1 MNEEIDN
8 ENEESYSVTPK
19 EAALLADILKT
30 EKVPE
35 GYLGMDVLEFLMLFV
50 VGTNGAVPLP
60 DGLMGRGDLAGVPLR
75 EMPSI
80 IKQLKE
86 ALLNSVP

>member
-8 ENEESYSVTPK
+8 EESYSITPK
-19 EAALLADILKT
+19 GTALLTDILET
-30 EKVPE
+30 GKVPDE
-35 GYLGMDVLEFLMLFV
+35 YLDMDVLTFLMVFV
-50 VGTNGAVPLP
+50 IATSGQVPIP
-60 DGLMGRGDLAGVPLR
+60 ENLMGREDLEGVPLR
-75 EMPSI
+75 EMPGI

>member
-8 ENEESYSVTPK
+8 EESYSMTPK
-19 EAALLADILKT
+19 GIALLANVLDT
-30 EKVPE
+30 GTVPDE
-35 GYLGMDVLEFLMLFV
+35 YLDLDVLTFLMLFV
-50 VGTNGAVPLP
+50 MGTGASVPIP
-60 DGLMGRGDLAGVPLR
+60 DDLMGREDLEGIPLR
-75 EMPSI
+75 EMPGI

>member
-1 MNEEIDN
+1 MNEEIDD
-8 ENEESYSVTPK
+8 EESYSVTPK
-19 EAALLADILKT
+19 GRALLIDILET
-30 EKVPE
+30 GKVPDE
-35 GYLGMDVLEFLMLFV
+35 YLDMDVLTFLFLFV
-50 VGTNGAVPLP
+50 INTGAAVPIP
-60 DGLMGRGDLAGVPLR
+60 DNLMGREDLEGVPLR

>member
-8 ENEESYSVTPK
+8 EESYSTTPK
-19 EAALLADILKT
+19 GIALMAGILET
-30 EKVPE
+30 EIVPDE
-35 GYLGMDVLEFLMLFV
+35 YLDLDVLSFLMLFV
-50 VGTNGAVPLP
+50 VGTSGKVPIP
-60 DGLMGRGDLAGVPLR
+60 KELMGREDLEGVPLR

>member
-1 MNEEIDN
+1 MNEEID
-8 ENEESYSVTPK
+8 NEESYSVTPK
-19 EAALLADILKT
+19 GTALLIGIL
-30 EKVPE
+30 ESGKVPDE
-35 GYLGMDVLEFLMLFV
+35 YLDLDVLSFLFLFV
-50 VGTNGAVPLP
+50 AGTGAAVPLP
-60 DGLMGRGDLAGVPLR
+60 DNLMGREDLEGVPLR

>member
-8 ENEESYSVTPK
+8 EESYSITPK
-19 EAALLADILKT
+19 GIAFLTSILETKTVPDEYVDLSVTGFLA
-30 EKVPE
+30 
-35 GYLGMDVLEFLMLFV
+35 MFV
-50 VGTNGAVPLP
+50 IATGARIPIP
-60 DGLMGRGDLAGVPLR
+60 DNLMGREDLESVPIR

>member
-8 ENEESYSVTPK
+8 EESYSMTPK
-19 EAALLADILKT
+19 GVALLVDILET
-30 EKVPE
+30 ETVPDK
-35 GYLGMDVLEFLMLFV
+35 YLDMDVLTFLMLFV
-50 VGTNGAVPLP
+50 LGTGSRVPIP
-60 DGLMGRGDLAGVPLR
+60 AGLMGREDLEGVPLR
-75 EMPSI
+75 EMPGI

>member
-8 ENEESYSVTPK
+8 ENEESYSTTPK
-19 EAALLADILKT
+19 GTALLTNILET

-35 GYLGMDVLEFLMLFV
+35 EYLGMDVLEFLMLFV
-50 VGTNGAVPLP
+50 VGTNGAVPIP
-60 DGLMGRGDLAGVPLR
+60 DGLMGREDLAGVPLR
-75 EMPSI
+75 EMPGVI
-80 IKQLKE
+80 QQLKE

>member
-1 MNEEIDN
+1 MNEEIDD
-8 ENEESYSVTPK
+8 ESEYSATPK
-19 EAALLADILKT
+19 GIALIADILET
-30 EKVPE
+30 GIVPDE
-35 GYLGMDVLEFLMLFV
+35 YLDLDALSFLMLFV
-50 VGTNGAVPLP
+50 IGTGGKVTIPE
-60 DGLMGRGDLAGVPLR
+60 GLMGREDLESVPIR

>member
-19 EAALLADILKT
+19 GTALLADILDS
-30 EKVPE
+30 EKVPDE
-35 GYLGMDVLEFLMLFV
+35 YLGLDILTFLMLFV
-50 VGTNGAVPLP
+50 VSTDGAVPIP
-60 DGLMGRGDLAGVPLR
+60 DDLMGKEDLEGVPLR
-75 EMPSI
+75 EMPGV